1 MSALFDPAAL
11 VVPFENL
18 RMSDVEAVGG
28 KNASLGEM
36 ISQLPAGVRVPTGF
50 ATTARAFRQF
60 LNFDGL
66 TGRINARLDA
76 LDTEDVRALAAAGA
90 EIRAMV
96 EAQPFPADLEKAI
109 RDAFATLSAGN
120 PVASFAVR
128 SSATAEDLP
137 DASFAGQ
144 QETFLN
150 VVGIDDVLH
159 KMREV
164 FASLYNDR
172 AISYRVHK
180 GFAHADVA
188 LSAGVQRMVRSDLG
202 AAGVMFTIDTE
213 SGFEDVVF
221 ITSSY
226 GLGETVV
233 QGAVNPDEFYVHKPM
248 LKAGKRAV
256 IRRNLGSKLI
266 QMVFA
271 TPEEKAASGKL
282 IKTVD
287 VPTEQRNRY
296 SLTDA
301 DVEQLAHYALVI
313 EQHYGRAMDIEWGK
327 DGTDGQLYILQARP
341 ETVKSQAGGAAEL
354 RYKLKGRGPVLAEGR
369 AIGQKI
375 GTGPVRL
382 VHNISEMD
390 MVQPGD
396 VLVTDM
402 TDPNWEPVM
411 KRASAIVTNRGGRTC
426 HAAIIARELGI
437 PAVVGC
443 GDATELLRNGTLVT
457 VSCAEGD
464 TGFIYDG
471 LLETEVT
478 EVQRGAMP
486 EIRTKIMMNVGN
498 PQLAFDFCQLPNQG
512 VGLARLEFIINN
524 NIGVHPKAIL
534 DYPGVDADLKKA
546 VESVAR
552 GHASPRAFYVDKVA
566 EGVATIAAAFWPK
579 PVIVRLSD
587 FKSNEYRKLIG
598 GSRYEPEEENPMLG
612 FRGAA
617 RYISADFREAF
628 AMECEALKRVR
639 NDMGLTNVQVM
650 VPFVRTLGQADKVTQ
665 LLAQHGLKR
674 GENELK
680 IIMMCEVP
688 SNAVLAEEF
697 LQYFDGFSIGSN
709 DLTQLTLGLDR
720 DSGLELLAADFDE
733 RDPAVKAL
741 LSRAIA
747 ACKAQGKYV
756 GICGQGPS
764 DHPDFAQWLADQG
777 IGSIS
782 LNPDSVMATWQR
794 LAGG

>member
-1 MSALFDPAAL
+1 MSVLFDQAAL
-11 VVPFENL
+11 VVPFEKL
-18 RMSDVEAVGG
+18 RMTDVESVGG

-36 ISQLPAGVRVPTGF
+36 ISQLPSGVRVPTGF
-50 ATTARAFRQF
+50 ATTAHAFREF
-60 LNFDGL
+60 LKFGGL
-66 TGRINARLDA
+66 TERINARLDA

-96 EAQPFPADLEKAI
+96 EAQPFPADLEQAI
-109 RDAFATLSAGN
+109 REEFIRLQGGN
-120 PVASFAVR
+120 ADASFAVR

-150 VVGIDDVLH
+150 VVGIEDVLH
-159 KMREV
+159 KMKEV

-213 SGFEDVVF
+213 SGFEEVVF

-248 LKAGKRAV
+248 LAAGNRAV

-266 QMVFA
+266 EMVFA
-271 TPEEKAASGKL
+271 SPEEKAASGKL
-282 IKTVD
+282 VKTVD
-287 VPTEQRNRY
+287 VPAELRNRY

-301 DVEQLAHYALVI
+301 EIEQLAKYAVVI
-313 EQHYGRAMDIEWGK
+313 EQHYGRPMDIEWGK

-341 ETVKSQAGGAAEL
+341 ETVKSQAKGTPEL
-354 RYKLKGRGPVLAEGR
+354 RYKLKGKSTVLAEGR

-390 MVQPGD
+390 KVQPGD

-402 TDPNWEPVM
+402 SDPNWEPVM

-443 GDATELLRNGTLVT
+443 GHATEQLKEGTLVT

-464 TGFIYDG
+464 TGHIYDG
-471 LLETEVT
+471 LLETEIS
-478 EVQRGAMP
+478 EVQRGVLP
-486 EIRTKIMMNVGN
+486 EIKTKIMMNVGN
-498 PQLAFDFCQLPNQG
+498 PQLAFDFAQLPNAG

-534 DYPGVDADLKKA
+534 DYPAIDADLKKA

-566 EGVATIAAAFWPK
+566 EGVASIAAAFWPK

-617 RYISADFREAF
+617 RYISEDFGEAF

-639 NDMGLTNVQVM
+639 GEMGLTNVQIM
-650 VPFVRTLGQADKVTQ
+650 VPFVRTLGQAEKVTK
-665 LLAQHGLKR
+665 LLATQGLRR
-674 GENELK
+674 GENDLK
-680 IIMMCEVP
+680 VIMMCEVP
-688 SNAVLAEEF
+688 SNAILAERFLEF
-697 LQYFDGFSIGSN
+697 FDGFSIGSN

-720 DSGLELLAADFDE
+720 DSGMELLAMDFDE
-733 RDPAVKAL
+733 RDPAVTTLIAQAIKACL
-741 LSRAIA
+741 
-747 ACKAQGKYV
+747 AQGKYI

-764 DHPDFAQWLADQG
+764 DHPDFAHWLMDQG
-777 IGSIS
+777 ISSIS
-782 LNPDSVMATWQR
+782 LNPDTVIETWTALGR
-794 LAGG
+794 